1 LGNPLATNF
10 FFNNFTNSQE
20 QVLLED
26 LIIESIKIYGLDMF
40 YLPRNTG
47 LVDGIWSEDARRSY
61 TTAIPVEL
69 YIKNVEGF
77 EGEGDFLSK
86 FNLQIRDQITFTIA
100 RRTFSNEVVSS
111 DAAAG
116 DAARERPQEGDLIY
130 FPLNKKIFE
139 IRFVEHESI
148 FYQLGSLQ
156 VYDLKCELFEYS
168 NEYFD
173 TRIAAVDR
181 LMENYSLGLERDG
194 ILTEDGFLLTDE
206 QGYPLVQE
214 DYDIN
219 VADPSAQNDDF
230 ETVADSIIDFTERDP
245 FSEGTY

>member
-1 LGNPLATNF
+1 
-10 FFNNFTNSQE
+10 
-20 QVLLED
+20 
-26 LIIESIKIYGLDMF
+26 MF
-40 YLPRNTG
+40 YIPRNTG
-47 LVDGIWSEDARRSY
+47 SIDGIWSEDALRSY

-77 EGEGDFLSK
+77 QGESDFLSK

-100 RRTFSNEVVSS
+100 RRTFANEIGAA
-111 DAAAG
+111 DATSG
-116 DAARERPQEGDLIY
+116 DTLRERPQEGDLIY

-156 VYDLKCELFEYS
+156 VFDLKCELFEYS
-168 NEYFD
+168 NEYFN
-173 TRIAAVDR
+173 TGIAEVDR
-181 LMENYSLGLERDG
+181 LMTTYTLALDGEG
-194 ILTEDGFLLTDE
+194 ILTEDGFFLTDE
-206 QGYPLVQE
+206 EGYALIQE

-219 VADPSAQNDDF
+219 SADATAQNDDF
-230 ETVADSIIDFTERDP
+230 ETVGDSIIDFTERDP

>member
-1 LGNPLATNF
+1 M
-10 FFNNFTNSQE
+10 
-20 QVLLED
+20 
-26 LIIESIKIYGLDMF
+26 IIESIKIYGLDLI

-47 LVDGIWSEDARRSY
+47 SVDVIWSEDPLRSY
-61 TTAIPVEL
+61 TTAIPVEM

-100 RRTFSNEVVSS
+100 RRVFANEVGAA
-111 DAAAG
+111 DATV
-116 DAARERPQEGDLIY
+116 DDTARERPQEGDLIY

-139 IRFVEHESI
+139 IRFVEHEAI

-156 VYDLKCELFEYS
+156 VFDLKCELFEYS
-168 NEYFD
+168 NEFFK
-173 TRIAAVDR
+173 TGIPEVDR
-181 LMENYSLGLERDG
+181 LMTNYSLNLDIDG
-194 ILTEDGFLLTDE
+194 VLTEDGLFITDE
-206 QGYPLVQE
+206 DGYPLIQE

-230 ETVADSIIDFTERDP
+230 ETVADGIIDFTERDP

>member
-1 LGNPLATNF
+1 M
-10 FFNNFTNSQE
+10 
-20 QVLLED
+20 
-26 LIIESIKIYGLDMF
+26 IIESIKIYGLDLI

-47 LVDGIWSEDARRSY
+47 SIDVIWSEDPLRSY
-61 TTAIPVEL
+61 TTAIPVEM

-77 EGEGDFLSK
+77 EGDGDFLSK

-100 RRTFSNEVVSS
+100 RRVFSNEVG
-111 DAAAG
+111 AADVTVG
-116 DAARERPQEGDLIY
+116 DTARERPQEGDLIY

-139 IRFVEHESI
+139 IRFVEHEAI

-168 NEYFD
+168 NEFFK
-173 TRIAAVDR
+173 TGIPEVDR
-181 LMENYSLGLERDG
+181 LMVNYSLSLDGDG
-194 ILTEDGFLLTDE
+194 IFTEDELYITDE
-206 QGYPLVQE
+206 SGYPLIQE
-214 DYDIN
+214 RYDIN
-219 VADPSAQNDDF
+219 NADPSAQNDDF

>member
-1 LGNPLATNF
+1 MATNF

-20 QVLLED
+20 QILLED

-47 LVDGIWSEDARRSY
+47 SIDVIWSEDQFRSY
-61 TTAIPVEL
+61 TTSIPVEL

-77 EGEGDFLSK
+77 EGDGDFLSK

-100 RRTFSNEVVSS
+100 RRTFSNEIGSADVTI
-111 DAAAG
+111 G
-116 DAARERPQEGDLIY
+116 DIARDRPQEGDLIY

-173 TRIAAVDR
+173 TGIDAIDR
-181 LMENYSLGLERDG
+181 LMQNYSTNMDQEGLM
-194 ILTEDGFLLTDE
+194 TEDGYLLTDE
-206 QGYPLVQE
+206 EGYVLVQE

-219 VADPSAQNDDF
+219 TADPTAQNDDF
-230 ETVADSIIDFTERDP
+230 ETVADGIIDFTERDP

>member
-1 LGNPLATNF
+1 LATNF

-20 QVLLED
+20 QILLED
-26 LIIESIKIYGLDMF
+26 LIIESIKIYGLDLI

-47 LVDGIWSEDARRSY
+47 SVDVIWSEDPLRSY
-61 TTAIPVEL
+61 TTAVPVEM

-100 RRTFSNEVVSS
+100 RRVFSNEVG
-111 DAAAG
+111 AADITVG
-116 DAARERPQEGDLIY
+116 DIARERPQEGDLIY

-139 IRFVEHESI
+139 IRFVEHEAI

-168 NEYFD
+168 NEFFK
-173 TRIAAVDR
+173 TGIPEVDR
-181 LMENYSLGLERDG
+181 LMENYSLNLDADG
-194 ILTEDGFLLTDE
+194 VLTEDDLLITDE
-206 QGYPLVQE
+206 DGYPLIQQ
-214 DYDIN
+214 DYD
-219 VADPSAQNDDF
+219 
-230 ETVADSIIDFTERDP
+230 TVGDSIIDFTERDP

>member
-1 LGNPLATNF
+1 LATNF
-10 FFNNFTNSQE
+10 FFNNFQNSQE
-20 QVLLED
+20 QILLED

-40 YLPRNTG
+40 FLPRNTG
-47 LVDGIWSEDARRSY
+47 SIDKIFGEDALRNY
-61 TTAIPVEL
+61 TTAIPVEM

-100 RRTFSNEVVSS
+100 RRTFANEVGAS
-111 DAAAG
+111 DAANG
-116 DAARERPQEGDLIY
+116 DATRERPQEGDLVY

-139 IRFVEHESI
+139 VRFVEHESI

-156 VYDLKCELFEYS
+156 VFDLKCELFEYS
-168 NEYFD
+168 NEYFN
-173 TRIAAVDR
+173 TGIKEVDR
-181 LMENYSLGLERDG
+181 LMENYTLSLDG
-194 ILTEDGFLLTDE
+194 DGVTTEDNILITDE
-206 QGYPLVQE
+206 DGYPLIQE
-214 DYDIN
+214 NYDIN
-219 VADPSAQNDDF
+219 VADPTAQNDDF

>member
-1 LGNPLATNF
+1 MATNF

-20 QVLLED
+20 QILLED
-26 LIIESIKIYGLDMF
+26 LIIESIKIYGLDLI

-47 LVDGIWSEDARRSY
+47 SVDVIWSEDPLRSY
-61 TTAIPVEL
+61 TTAVPVEM

-100 RRTFSNEVVSS
+100 RRVFSNEVGAA
-111 DAAAG
+111 DATVG
-116 DAARERPQEGDLIY
+116 DTARERPQEGDLIY

-139 IRFVEHESI
+139 IRFVEHEAI

-168 NEYFD
+168 NEFFK
-173 TRIAAVDR
+173 TGIPEVDR
-181 LMENYSLGLERDG
+181 LMENYSLNLDADG
-194 ILTEDGFLLTDE
+194 VLTEDNLLITDE
-206 QGYPLVQE
+206 DGYPLIQQ

-230 ETVADSIIDFTERDP
+230 ETVADGIIDFTERDP